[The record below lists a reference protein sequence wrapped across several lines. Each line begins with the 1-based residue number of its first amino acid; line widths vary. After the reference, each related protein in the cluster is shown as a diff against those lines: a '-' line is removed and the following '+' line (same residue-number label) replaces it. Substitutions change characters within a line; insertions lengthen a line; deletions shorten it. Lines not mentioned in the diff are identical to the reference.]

1 MQPKD
6 SSLAQVYHTLHQA
19 VQSAYFV
26 CHVFMARAAL
36 AMRRSLRS
44 SGHRWA
50 AGLGEPLYRVQMSW
64 GLLLLQVLEMPKLLS
79 RLLAVTFIFL
89 A

>member
-1 MQPKD
+1 
-6 SSLAQVYHTLHQA
+6 
-19 VQSAYFV
+19 
-26 CHVFMARAAL
+26 
-36 AMRRSLRS
+36 
-44 SGHRWA
+44 
-50 AGLGEPLYRVQMSW
+50 MSW